1 MGEAEKKQQQGGT
14 RERSLCGKTVG
25 GECSGCSSPRLIQFQ
40 PSAGVGRQGFP
51 VSQVLNPTIGSQM
64 TEWLVEPYRKYKI
77 KVRNIVGS
85 WDST

>member
-40 PSAGVGRQGFP
+40 PSAGGGGGEREFP

-64 TEWLVEPYRKYKI
+64 TEWLVKPYRK
-77 KVRNIVGS
+77 
-85 WDST
+85 